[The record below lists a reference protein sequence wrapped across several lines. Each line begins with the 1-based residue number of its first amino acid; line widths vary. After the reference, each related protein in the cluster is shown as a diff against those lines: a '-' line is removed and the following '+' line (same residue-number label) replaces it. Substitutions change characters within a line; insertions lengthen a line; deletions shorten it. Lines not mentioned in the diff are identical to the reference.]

1 MLSRAAVAGV
11 ILAGALTSG
20 AYADDGGPTVGN
32 DQGCRGSTLSV
43 TVCAQAGGH
52 TPGHGG
58 SREATGASST
68 SGSGKSAAP
77 KCTYSKLDPQPP
89 ASNLAMQDG
98 ERQGGKGAVYQVL
111 CPGTARVGTVWIP
124 AGQPAEPQIDPEV
137 LARRAADSM
146 KLVGPEIA
154 SPRAAGR
161 YVVGMPAWMWV
172 DESPT
177 TFGPNT
183 ATATAGD
190 VSVTATAKV
199 SSIRWNMGD
208 GTEPETCDGPGTEYQ
223 ASMGKAKSPDCGH
236 VYEQASTTSRGGKF
250 HGTATAT
257 WTIDW
262 QVTGA
267 PANAGQFTEVRASQF
282 SVAVHEVQVV
292 N

>member
-1 MLSRAAVAGV
+1 MAAA
-11 ILAGALTSG
+11 ILVGTFASG

-32 DQGCRGSTLSV
+32 DQGCHGSMVSV
-43 TVCAQAGGH
+43 TVCAQAGGQA
-52 TPGHGG
+52 PGHSG
-58 SREATGASST
+58 SHEAKGASST

-77 KCTYSKLDPQPP
+77 KCTYTKLDPQPP

-98 ERQGGKGAVYQVL
+98 KRQGGKGAVYQVL
-111 CPGTARVGTVWIP
+111 CMETGRVGTVWIP
-124 AGQPAEPQIDPEV
+124 AGQPAAPQIDPEV
-137 LARRAADSM
+137 LAHRAVDSM
-146 KLVGPEIA
+146 KLLGPEIA
-154 SPRAAGR
+154 NPRAAGK
-161 YVVGMPAWMWV
+161 YVVGMPTWMWV

-183 ATATAGD
+183 ATATAGG
-190 VSVTATAKV
+190 VTVTATAKV

-208 GTEPETCDGPGTEYQ
+208 GTEPETCDGPGTKYQ

-236 VYEQASTTSRGGKF
+236 VYEQASSTSKGGKF
-250 HGTATAT
+250 HGIATAT

-267 PANAGQFTEVRASQF
+267 PANAGQFTEVRATPF

>member
-1 MLSRAAVAGV
+1 MAAA
-11 ILAGALTSG
+11 ILVGTLASG
-20 AYADDGGPTVGN
+20 ADADDGGPTVGN
-32 DQGCRGSTLSV
+32 DQGCHGSMVSV
-43 TVCAQAGGH
+43 TVCAQAGGQA
-52 TPGHGG
+52 PGHSG
-58 SREATGASST
+58 SHEAKGASST

-77 KCTYSKLDPQPP
+77 KCTYTKLDPQPP

-98 ERQGGKGAVYQVL
+98 KRQGGKGAVYQVL
-111 CPGTARVGTVWIP
+111 CMETGRVGTVWIP
-124 AGQPAEPQIDPEV
+124 AGQPAAPQIDPEV
-137 LARRAADSM
+137 LAHRAVDSM
-146 KLVGPEIA
+146 KLLGPEIA
-154 SPRAAGR
+154 NPRAAGK
-161 YVVGMPAWMWV
+161 YVVGMPTWMWV

-183 ATATAGD
+183 ATATAGG
-190 VSVTATAKV
+190 VTVTATAKV

-208 GTEPETCDGPGTEYQ
+208 GTEPETCDGPGTKYQ

-236 VYEQASTTSRGGKF
+236 VYEQASSTSKGGKF

-257 WTIDW
+257 WTIAW

-267 PANAGQFTEVRASQF
+267 PANAGQFTEVRATPF